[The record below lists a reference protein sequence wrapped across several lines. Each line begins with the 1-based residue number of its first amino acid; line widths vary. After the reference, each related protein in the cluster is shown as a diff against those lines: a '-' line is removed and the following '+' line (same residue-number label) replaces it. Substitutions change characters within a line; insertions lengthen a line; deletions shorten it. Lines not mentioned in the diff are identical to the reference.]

1 MGGGDLMLNLSSY
14 FSLYLFDREDIN
26 MKTILKWITNRSIEP
41 SSWAAAAAAIVGVSV
56 LIDNFWVAVAGIA
69 VAAVSIV
76 LRERGLI

>member
-1 MGGGDLMLNLSSY
+1 MLDLSSY

-56 LIDNFWVAVAGIA
+56 LIDNFWVAIAGIA

>member
-1 MGGGDLMLNLSSY
+1 MLIPLNLSSY
-14 FSLYLFDREDIN
+14 FELYQIGVNRKGTST
-26 MKTILKWITNRSIEP
+26 MKTILKFITDRSIEP

-56 LIDNFWVAVAGIA
+56 LVDNFWIAVAGIA

>member
-1 MGGGDLMLNLSSY
+1 MGGGNLMLNLSSY

>member
-1 MGGGDLMLNLSSY
+1 
-14 FSLYLFDREDIN
+14 
-26 MKTILKWITNRSIEP
+26 MKTILKFITDRSIEP

-56 LIDNFWVAVAGIA
+56 LIDNFWIAVAGIA

>member
-1 MGGGDLMLNLSSY
+1 
-14 FSLYLFDREDIN
+14 

>member
-1 MGGGDLMLNLSSY
+1 MLK
-14 FSLYLFDREDIN
+14 FVTD
-26 MKTILKWITNRSIEP
+26 RSIEP

-56 LIDNFWVAVAGIA
+56 LIDNFWIAVAGIA